1 MIHRFLSRNGML
13 LVLLGLCS
21 ILSVATIAE
30 HHPTGPAAADRLAVR
45 ITTETPAGSTVV
57 IVARNTPDDRA
68 FASKLEDRLAKDGYI
83 IAGRVTGEP
92 SDGGQL
98 LRDLSAKNTRIDAIA
113 VTKDTGD
120 WAIFTGFEQRYP
132 NARHAKILQP
142 PSTYWPTFLQASN
155 LLNIS
160 NQIAVIAVMAI
171 GMTMVIIAG
180 GIDLSV
186 GSLLG
191 LSAVICAL
199 LIRDYAGGVEASAVG
214 MIVCSSLAILACAAI
229 GLATGV
235 LVTAFRVPPFIIT
248 LGVML
253 IARGLSAKL
262 TEGETV
268 FGMPDSFTLL
278 GRGSFLGTL
287 PNAVVV
293 MLVLYLI
300 GHLLMTR
307 TVMGRYIHAVGGNT
321 EAARLAGV
329 PIGRVVVSVYCIA
342 AALAGLGG
350 VIIASQLQSGSPTY
364 GTSYEL
370 FVIAAVVVGGTSLS
384 GGEGTVF
391 GTLIGA
397 FIIAVI
403 QNGMNLLGLQS
414 WDQEIVLG
422 GVIVLA
428 VLFDRVRQYGF
439 GRFV

>member
-1 MIHRFLSRNGML
+1 ML
-13 LVLLGLCS
+13 LVLLGLCG
-21 ILSVATIAE
+21 ILSVATIDE
-30 HHPTGPAAADRLAVR
+30 HHPAGMAAAERLADLISR
-45 ITTETPAGSTVV
+45 ETPDGAAIVV
-57 IVARNTPDDRA
+57 IARNTPDDREFVA
-68 FASKLEDRLAKDGYI
+68 ALEDRV
-83 IAGRVTGEP
+83 IATGRTVVGRINGEP
-92 SDGGQL
+92 SDGGKL
-98 LRDLSAKNTRIDAIA
+98 LRDLAIMKTQIDAIA

-120 WAIFTGFEQRYP
+120 WAIFTDFELRYP
-132 NARHAKILQP
+132 NAQIYRA

-160 NQIAVIAVMAI
+160 NQIVVIAIMAI
-171 GMTMVIIAG
+171 GMTMVIVAG

-191 LSAVICAL
+191 LSAVVCSM
-199 LIRDYAGGVEASAVG
+199 LIRDRAGGVEASALG
-214 MIVCSSLAILACAAI
+214 MIACGGLAILACAAI
-229 GLATGV
+229 GLTTGL
-235 LVTAFRVPPFIIT
+235 LVTTFRVPPFIIT

-253 IARGLSAKL
+253 VARGLSAKL
-262 TEGETV
+262 TDGETV
-268 FGMPDSFTLL
+268 FGLPDSFTLL
-278 GRGSFLGTL
+278 GRGSFFSFL
-287 PNAVVV
+287 PNAVIV
-293 MLVLYLI
+293 MLVLYVA
-300 GHLLMTR
+300 GQLLMTR
-307 TVMGRYIHAVGGNT
+307 TVMGRYIHAVGGNA

-329 PIGRVVVSVYCIA
+329 PVSRVVVCVYVAA

-384 GGEGTVF
+384 GGEGTVV

-422 GVIVLA
+422 AVIILA
-428 VLFDRVRQYGF
+428 VLFDKIRQFGF
-439 GRFV
+439 GQLSRR